1 MVRSSTTSGLVVN
14 VMLVAALIFSLLA
27 RFCKTFPGDVSL
39 IRWMQNWQHPTTTVF
54 MESVSQIGRP
64 LVLIGL
70 AGAAMLGLFL
80 TKRRREGFVAVG
92 LLVILAL
99 NPLLKTLVGRA
110 RPSAA
115 IVGANAPLNGLG
127 FPSGHAYQS
136 VVLFGFFV
144 VLAAI
149 FVKRI
154 WLRRSIQVFLAF
166 LILAIGV
173 SRIYLGAHWP
183 SDILGA
189 YLLGGSLLGLLLR
202 SYQARLPDT
211 SQRMPL

>member
-1 MVRSSTTSGLVVN
+1 MTGVVVN
-14 VMLVAALIFSLLA
+14 VILAAALVFSLLA
-27 RFCKTFPGDVSL
+27 RFCETFPGDVYL
-39 IRWMQNWQHPTTTVF
+39 IRWMQNWQHPTATVF
-54 MESVSQIGRP
+54 MEAVSQIGRP
-64 LVLIGL
+64 MVLIGL
-70 AGAAMLGLFL
+70 AGTAMSVLFL
-80 TKRRREGFVAVG
+80 AKRRREGFVAVG
-92 LLVILAL
+92 LLMILAL
-99 NPLLKTLVGRA
+99 NPLLKMLVGRA
-110 RPSAA
+110 RPPAA
-115 IVGANAPLNGLG
+115 IVGANAHLNGLG

-136 VVLFGFFV
+136 FVLFGFFV

-154 WLRRSIQVFLAF
+154 WLRRSIQVFLTS

-189 YLLGGSLLGLLLR
+189 YLLGASLLGLLLR
-202 SYQARLPDT
+202 SYQARLFDM

>member
-1 MVRSSTTSGLVVN
+1 VIKPTGEENLHKPRIVEGAPRMVRSSTTSGLVVN

-27 RFCKTFPGDVSL
+27 RFCETFPGDVSL

-54 MESVSQIGRP
+54 MEAVSQIGRP
-64 LVLIGL
+64 IVLLGL

-80 TKRRREGFVAVG
+80 AKRRREGFVAVG
-92 LLVILAL
+92 L
-99 NPLLKTLVGRA
+99 
-110 RPSAA
+110 
-115 IVGANAPLNGLG
+115 LNGLG

-136 VVLFGFFV
+136 FVLFGFFV
-144 VLAAI
+144 FLAAI

-154 WLRRSIQVFLAF
+154 WLRRSFQVFLTF
-166 LILAIGV
+166 LVLAIGV

-202 SYQARLPDT
+202 SYQA
-211 SQRMPL
+211 PLADAS